1 MEWYLKVMQNHYT
14 DFSGR
19 ARRKEFW
26 MFMLIYMVIICV
38 AMVLDNML
46 GLQLSVD
53 GGMGY
58 DIDMPYGY
66 IYILTVLAHFIPG
79 LAVSVRRLHD
89 CDKSG
94 WFLLLAMIP
103 FVNIIGV
110 FVVFYFY
117 CINGTSGDN
126 QYGSDPKAS

>member
-1 MEWYLKVMQNHYT
+1 MDWYLKVMQNHYA

-19 ARRKEFW
+19 ARRKEYW
-26 MFMLIYMVIICV
+26 MFTLIYILIMCM
-38 AMVLDNML
+38 AMVLDNIL

-66 IYILTVLAHFIPG
+66 IYILTALAHFIPG

-94 WFLLLAMIP
+94 WLLLLAIVP
-103 FVNIIGV
+103 FVNLIGA
-110 FVVFYFY
+110 FVILYFY
-117 CINGTSGDN
+117 CKNGTSGEN
-126 QYGSDPKAS
+126 QFGLDPKA